1 MLGETHTGSLAVND
15 FLTAEQA
22 AKELGYHLNHLY
34 RLLSDGT
41 VTGEKWSG
49 KAWMI
54 SRQEV
59 ERVKALQDEHGRVH
73 KGER

>member
-1 MLGETHTGSLAVND
+1 VND

-22 AKELGYHLNHLY
+22 ATELGYHLNHLY
-34 RLLSDGT
+34 RLLADKT
-41 VTGEKWSG
+41 VKGEKWGG

-54 SRQEV
+54 SRKEI
-59 ERVKALQDEHGRVH
+59 ERVKSLQDEYGRLH